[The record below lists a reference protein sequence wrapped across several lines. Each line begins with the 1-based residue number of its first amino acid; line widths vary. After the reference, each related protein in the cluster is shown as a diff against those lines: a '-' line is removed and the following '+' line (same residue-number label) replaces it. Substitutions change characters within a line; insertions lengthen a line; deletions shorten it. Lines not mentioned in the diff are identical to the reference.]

1 MEERRTKFMTNV
13 MMPQLGETVADGTV
27 TKWLKN
33 LGDMVT
39 KGEPLF
45 EVSTDK
51 VDTEIPAPAD
61 GILSKILVAE
71 GETVDVGTVLAVI
84 GDDTD
89 EPAVVEAEPAVVAAK
104 VAPSASNTRAS
115 KQTDSASDG
124 AQLSPVVRRLIE
136 ENNLDVGDLVGTGPN
151 GRITKQDVLDFVAN
165 PTPVSS
171 SQPGK
176 AQSPIVRRLIRENNI
191 DPATVTGSGPSGTI
205 VRNDVESKIQANAQT
220 STESSGDD
228 DVIPFTKIRRLTA
241 QHMVMSKATSAHT
254 LMVREVDYEQIEIV
268 RRQHGAKFKEDEG
281 FGLTY
286 LPFNAIAAIETLR
299 EFPHLN
305 ASVGNDELIVHRR
318 VNLGI
323 AVDLENEGLVVPV
336 LSDVQNASI
345 RDLARGIRD
354 VATRARS
361 KKLGVDELAHGTFT
375 ITNPGPYGTLLT
387 GAIINQPQVAI
398 LSTDAVTRTPVVVVD
413 DDGLES
419 IAIHSVG
426 MLALTFDH
434 RAVDGAYAA
443 RFLRRMA
450 EILSTRDWEQD
461 LLQ

>member
-1 MEERRTKFMTNV
+1 MEERRTNLMTNV

-33 LGDMVT
+33 LGDLVT

-84 GDDTD
+84 GGEDVQP
-89 EPAVVEAEPAVVAAK
+89 EEASVAATEPLVK
-104 VAPSASNTRAS
+104 VSPNAPNTRAS
-115 KQTDSASDG
+115 KQSEMSG
-124 AQLSPVVRRLIE
+124 EGLQLSPVVRRLLE
-136 ENNLDVGDLVGTGPN
+136 EHDLDAGQLVGTGPN
-151 GRITKQDVLDFVAN
+151 GRITKQDVLDHVAN
-165 PTPVSS
+165 AEQLPSS
-171 SQPGK
+171 PIGK
-176 AQSPIVRRLIRENNI
+176 SQSPIVRRLIRDNNI

-205 VRNDVESKIQANAQT
+205 VRNDVESKIQANTLSAT
-220 STESSGDD
+220 LEDD
-228 DVIPFTKIRRLTA
+228 DEVIPFTKIRRLTA
-241 QHMVMSKATSAHT
+241 QHMVTSKATSAHT
-254 LMVREVDYEQIEIV
+254 LMVREVDYEHVDIV

-286 LPFNAIAAIETLR
+286 LPFNAVAAIETLR
-299 EFPHLN
+299 EFPNLN
-305 ASVGNDELIVHRR
+305 ASVGNDELLVHRHI
-318 VNLGI
+318 NLGI

-336 LSDVQNASI
+336 IRDAQDASL
-345 RDLARGIRD
+345 RDLARAIRD
-354 VATRARS
+354 VASRARS

-398 LSTDAVTRTPVVVVD
+398 LSTDAVTRTPVVVTT

-434 RAVDGAYAA
+434 RAIDGAYAA

-450 EILSTRDWEQD
+450 EVLATRDWQTD
-461 LLQ
+461 LRA

>member
-1 MEERRTKFMTNV
+1 MTNV
-13 MMPQLGETVADGTV
+13 KMPQLGETVADGTV
-27 TKWLKN
+27 TKWLKS
-33 LGDMVT
+33 LGDTVT

-61 GILSKILVAE
+61 GVLSKILVAE
-71 GETVDVGTVLAVI
+71 GETVDVGTILAVI
-84 GDDTD
+84 GGESDGSSDDD
-89 EPAVVEAEPAVVAAK
+89 VAPVVATAK
-104 VAPSASNTRAS
+104 VAPSSPVTRAS
-115 KQTDSASDG
+115 KQSDSTSDG
-124 AQLSPVVRRLIE
+124 VQLSPVVRRLLE
-136 ENNLDVGDLVGTGPN
+136 EHDLNAGDLVGTGPN
-151 GRITKQDVLDFVAN
+151 GRITKQDVLDFVA
-165 PTPVSS
+165 VQQ
-171 SQPGK
+171 QPSPQSGK

-191 DPATVTGSGPSGTI
+191 DPASVTGSGPSGTI
-205 VRNDVESKIQANAQT
+205 VRNDVESKIHANTLSAT
-220 STESSGDD
+220 ASDGD

-241 QHMVMSKATSAHT
+241 QHMVTSKATSAHT
-254 LMVREVDYEQIEIV
+254 LMVREVDYERVEMV
-268 RRQHGAKFKEDEG
+268 RRQHGATFKEDEG
-281 FGLTY
+281 FSLTY
-286 LPFNAIAAIETLR
+286 LPFNAVAAIETLR

-305 ASVGNDELIVHRR
+305 ASVGNDELIVHRGI
-318 VNLGI
+318 NLGI
-323 AVDLENEGLVVPV
+323 AVDLENDGLVVPV
-336 LSDVQNASI
+336 LRDAHNASL
-345 RDLARGIRD
+345 RDLARAIRD

-398 LSTDAVTRTPVVVVD
+398 LSTDAVTRTPVVVTT

-450 EILSTRDWEQD
+450 EVLTTRDWQRD

>member
-1 MEERRTKFMTNV
+1 MTNV

-27 TKWLKN
+27 TKWLKS

-84 GDDTD
+84 GGEVDGPED
-89 EPAVVEAEPAVVAAK
+89 ERDETAPAQVE
-104 VAPSASNTRAS
+104 VAPRVPNARAS
-115 KQTDSASDG
+115 RPPDVASDG
-124 AQLSPVVRRLIE
+124 LQLSPVVRRLIDE
-136 ENNLDVGDLVGTGPN
+136 HGLDVGDLVGTGPN
-151 GRITKQDVLDFVAN
+151 GRITKQDVLEHVESAGQ
-165 PTPVSS
+165 
-171 SQPGK
+171 QPSPQSGR

-205 VRNDVESKIQANAQT
+205 LRNDVESRIQANT
-220 STESSGDD
+220 LSTASSDGDD
-228 DVIPFTKIRRLTA
+228 EVIPFTKIRRLTA

-254 LMVREVDYEQIEIV
+254 LMVREVDYERVDMV

-281 FGLTY
+281 FSLTY
-286 LPFNAIAAIETLR
+286 LPFNAVAAIEALR
-299 EFPHLN
+299 EFSHLN

-323 AVDLENEGLVVPV
+323 AVDLENDGLVVPV
-336 LSDVQNASI
+336 LQDAQNSSI

-354 VATRARS
+354 VASRARS

-398 LSTDAVTRTPVVVVD
+398 LSTDAVTRTPVVVTT

-434 RAVDGAYAA
+434 RAIDGAYAA

-450 EILSTRDWEQD
+450 EILTTRDWQHD
-461 LLQ
+461 LLK

>member
-51 VDTEIPAPAD
+51 VDTEIPAPAN

-84 GDDTD
+84 GGDAD
-89 EPAVVEAEPAVVAAK
+89 EPTVAHAEPAVAAAK
-104 VAPSASNTRAS
+104 VAPGTSHARAS
-115 KQTDSASDG
+115 KQSDSAGDG

-136 ENNLDVGDLVGTGPN
+136 ENDLEVSDLVGTGPN

-165 PTPVSS
+165 PAPKPTAQS
-171 SQPGK
+171 GK
-176 AQSPIVRRLIRENNI
+176 AQSPIVRRLIRESNI

-205 VRNDVESKIQANAQT
+205 LRSDVESKIQATTQ
-220 STESSGDD
+220 STTVPGEDD
-228 DVIPFTKIRRLTA
+228 EVIPFTKIRRLTA

-268 RRQHGAKFKEDEG
+268 RRQHGATFKEDEG
-281 FGLTY
+281 FSLTY

-336 LSDVQNASI
+336 LMDAQDASI
-345 RDLARGIRD
+345 RELARGIRD
-354 VATRARS
+354 VASRARS

-413 DDGLES
+413 ADGLES

-450 EILSTRDWEQD
+450 EILSTRDWQQD